1 MTHTSET
8 PPLGGRRVI
17 QDLISISQFYGQDN
31 RFVIAGGGNTSYKN
45 GERIWVKASGSS
57 LATITEDG
65 FAVLDRSK
73 LNPMSEKTYSPNPAE
88 REEQVKNDLAAATIT
103 KGKRPSVETSMHNA
117 IDYAFVVHLHPTLVN
132 GLMCA
137 QNAESE
143 LKNLFGEKA
152 LYVEYT
158 DPGYVLFKKVDD
170 KIREYRAKFNE
181 EPQVIWLQNHGI
193 FVAADNI
200 DEIKSI
206 YSSIFDTLEKA
217 VKTQLPVGERKTCSC
232 TEEILPAIR
241 MMLSKDGLKTLK
253 VRKNELIKY
262 FYDSEENQQKIAK
275 PFTPDAIVYCKSN
288 YLFFNDETPE
298 QVIADAKKSIPDFIS
313 KFGHL
318 PKVLLI
324 KGIGLVAVGDNAKQC
339 DIILDVFEDAMKV
352 AFLSQSFGGAHPMT
366 QPQIDFI
373 DNWEVENY
381 RRSVAAGASK
391 GRAEN
396 KTIVV
401 TGAAQGFGE
410 GIAECLLREGANIVV
425 ADLNEE
431 VGKATTEKFNNIAKS
446 NRAIFVKT
454 NVAEIPSLKNLI
466 HETVCNFGGIDCFIS
481 NAGVL
486 RAGGLED
493 MTSEN
498 FDFVTKINYNAYF
511 YCTKVV
517 SKVMRLQTEYASED
531 YFADIIQINSK
542 SGLRGS
548 RANFAYAGGK
558 FGGIG
563 LTQSFALELAPYR
576 IKVNSLC
583 PGNYYEGPLW
593 SDPENGLFVQYLKA
607 GKVPGAKT
615 IDDVKAFYLAQVPM
629 RKGCTPEDVTK
640 GVLYLMEQCGE
651 TGQALPITGGQVMLN

>member
-1 MTHTSET
+1 MKQ
-8 PPLGGRRVI
+8 I
-17 QDLISISQFYGQDN
+17 QDLISISRFYGSDS
-31 RFVIAGGGNTSYKN
+31 RFVIAGGGNTSYKTD
-45 GERIWVKASGSS
+45 EKIWVKASGSS
-57 LATITEDG
+57 LATISEDG
-65 FAVLDRSK
+65 FAVLDRSL
-73 LNPMSEKTYSPNPAE
+73 LNAMSGKTYSCDVAE
-88 REEQVKNDLAAATIT
+88 REEQVKDDLAAATLS

-117 IDYAFVVHLHPTLVN
+117 IDYAFVVHLHPTVVN

-137 QNAESE
+137 QNAEKE
-143 LKNLFGEKA
+143 LKRLFGEKT

-170 KIREYRAKFNE
+170 KVREYRAKYNT

-193 FVAADNI
+193 FVAADHI
-200 DEIKSI
+200 EEIKKLYDEI
-206 YSSIFDTLEKA
+206 FATLQKH
-217 VKTQLPVGERKTCSC
+217 TGQLPVEDANIPLSVELNGAF
-232 TEEILPAIR
+232 ILPAIR
-241 MMLSKDGLKTLK
+241 MMLSENGLKTLK

-262 FYDSEENQQKIAK
+262 FYDNTENQKDIIK

-288 YLFFNDETPE
+288 YVFLNAETSETVLAEAEKVIPE
-298 QVIADAKKSIPDFIS
+298 FVE
-313 KFGHL
+313 KFGYQ

-324 KGIGLVAVGDNAKQC
+324 KGIGLVAVGDNPRQC
-339 DIILDVFEDAMKV
+339 DTILDVFEDAMKV
-352 AFLSQSFGGAHPMT
+352 AYLSQSFGGAHPMT
-366 QPQIDFI
+366 QAQIDFI

-381 RRSVAAGASK
+381 RRGVAAGAAF

-396 KTIVV
+396 KVIVV

-410 GIAECLLREGANIVV
+410 GIARCLLQQGANIVV

-431 VGKATTEKFNNIAKS
+431 VGQATVNEFNKIAGS
-446 NRAIFVKT
+446 NRAVFVKT
-454 NVAEIPSLKNLI
+454 NVADVSSIENLV

-486 RAGGLED
+486 RAGGLDD
-493 MTSEN
+493 MTPEN

-517 SKVMRLQTEYASED
+517 SRVMKQQTRYAPDS
-531 YFADIIQINSK
+531 YYADIIQINSK

-548 RANFAYAGGK
+548 KANFAYAGGK

-563 LTQSFALELAPYR
+563 LTQSFALELAPFR
-576 IKVNSLC
+576 IKVNSIC
-583 PGNYYEGPLW
+583 PGNFYEGPLW

-615 IDDVKAFYLAQVPM
+615 IADVKAFYLAQVPM
-629 RKGCTPEDVTK
+629 HKGCSPEDVTK
-640 GVLYLMEQCGE
+640 GALYLMEQCGE